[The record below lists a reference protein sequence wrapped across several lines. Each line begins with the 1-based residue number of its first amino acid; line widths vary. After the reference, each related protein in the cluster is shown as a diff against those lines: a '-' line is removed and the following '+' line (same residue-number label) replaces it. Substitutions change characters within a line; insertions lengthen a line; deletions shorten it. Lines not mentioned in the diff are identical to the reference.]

1 MPCTAKRAASAVTVL
16 PFNQDRVLEVEP
28 RGGCFI
34 NANTPEEL
42 ARIEQSYL
50 GE

>member
-1 MPCTAKRAASAVTVL
+1 MKVVEFS
-16 PFNQDRVLEVEP
+16 QDRVLEAEP

-42 ARIEQSYL
+42 KRIEDSYL

>member
-1 MPCTAKRAASAVTVL
+1 LR
-16 PFNQDRVLEVEP
+16 VEP

-34 NANTPEEL
+34 NANTPDEL
-42 ARIEQSYL
+42 ARLEESYI